1 MTNTSSTPGHDP
13 ARKYTRPMRAW
24 TFIQR
29 HKVALAVAVAVTLSL
44 LVVAIVVRAIV
55 ASNMIAGGGAKPFD
69 KIDVT
74 QNLVAPN
81 GIPKGIAINGGRFQC
96 DGASI
101 ELALK
106 KGGQV
111 KSPKGDTV
119 KAIWSTN
126 AVTVVVTPAEGAKIT
141 DAYKAFIFVGE
152 GGTMVASASTPPADA
167 TEIRFVANFGKD
179 QPFAPIARATGVSV
193 CVSK

>member
-1 MTNTSSTPGHDP
+1 MTNNSSTPGHDP
-13 ARKYTRPMRAW
+13 AGWFVRNRVW
-24 TFIQR
+24 
-29 HKVALAVAVAVTLSL
+29 LAVSFIVIFVIVLGAILAWNALTKPKTAEGVKVTFEQ
-44 LVVAIVVRAIV
+44 V
-55 ASNMIAGGGAKPFD
+55 
-69 KIDVT
+69 
-74 QNLVAPN
+74 LVAPQ
-81 GIPKGIAINGGRFQC
+81 GIPEGIVVKDGRFRC
-96 DGASI
+96 ADNMATI
-101 ELALK
+101 VLK